1 MRSAILFAGLLVL
14 LVWPPS
20 LHADG
25 PRLKFDSKVVWDEQD
40 PRFGGYSGLALLPG
54 GRTFLV
60 VSDKGTWARGTI
72 DRKDGRLDGVTL
84 TAMGDL
90 HEISG
95 DPLGGEDFDAEG
107 LAVDAQGR
115 AFVSFESFH
124 RVRRYDDVDGPAAD
138 IPGHPDFARLQ
149 LNSGLEALA
158 IDVDGTLYAIPER
171 SGAWERPFPVYRLRD
186 GHWDKRLNVR
196 RDGTFLVTD
205 ADIGPD
211 GKLYVLERD
220 FGWLTGFAT
229 RVRRFTIGPHR
240 LENEVTL
247 LETPFGELD
256 NMEGISVW
264 RDGAGMTRV
273 TLISD
278 DNFFPLQQTMLV
290 EYLLAD
296 E

>member
-1 MRSAILFAGLLVL
+1 MSRAILFGGVFLL

-25 PRLKFDSKVVWDEQD
+25 PRLEFDSKVVWDEQD

-54 GRTFLV
+54 GRNFLV
-60 VSDKGTWARGTI
+60 VSDKGTWARGTL
-72 DRKDGRLDGVTL
+72 DRKYGHLDGVTL

-158 IDVDGTLYAIPER
+158 IDADGTLYAIPER

-186 GHWDKRLNVR
+186 GHWDKQLSLR

-211 GKLYVLERD
+211 GRLYVLERD

-229 RVRRFTIGPHR
+229 RVRQFTIGPHR

-247 LETPFGELD
+247 LETTFGELD
-256 NMEGISVW
+256 NVEGISVW
-264 RDGAGMTRV
+264 RDDAGMTRV
-273 TLISD
+273 TLVSD